1 MRVEIDGQSVSAD
14 ELYLVS
20 RGYGHFTAMQ
30 VRDQRA
36 QGLDLHLHR
45 LEQANREL
53 FDAGLD
59 HDRVRHLIRH
69 ALADTRDASVR
80 VYIYENAA
88 GPPRML
94 VSVRAPG
101 GIEGPVRLKAF
112 EYLRPQPELKH
123 LATAQAFYRRLARR
137 GGFDDALLI
146 GTDGLV
152 AETAVANIGFF
163 DGGDVVW
170 PQAPMLHG
178 ITMQLLEGP
187 AGILSRRAP
196 VMLSDMTRFS
206 GAFVCNARGI
216 AAVSQVD
223 DMSLPS
229 GSAEIVRVV
238 AAFEAVPWDR
248 I

>member
-1 MRVEIDGQSVSAD
+1 MQIDGQDASAE

-36 QGLDLHLHR
+36 RGLRLHLQR

-69 ALADTRDASVR
+69 ALGDTPDASVR
-80 VYIYENAA
+80 VYVHESA
-88 GPPRML
+88 GAPPRIL
-94 VSVRAPG
+94 VTVQAPG
-101 GIEGPVRLKAF
+101 GIEGPVRLKSV

-123 LATAQAFYRRLARR
+123 LATAQAFYGHLARR
-137 GGFDDALLI
+137 GGFDDALLC
-146 GTDGLV
+146 GPNGLV
-152 AETAVANIGFF
+152 AETAMANIGFF
-163 DGGDVVW
+163 EGGAVVW
-170 PQAPMLHG
+170 PQAPMLLG
-178 ITMQLLEGP
+178 ITMQLLEAS
-187 AGILSRRAP
+187 AGAPSRRTP
-196 VMLSDMTRFS
+196 VSLSDMARFS
-206 GAFVCNARGI
+206 GAFVANARGI

-223 DMSLPS
+223 GASLPS
-229 GSAEIVRVV
+229 DP
-238 AAFEAVPWDR
+238 EAMARLLAGYESIPWER